1 MSALE
6 AAAVVRS
13 WSDRQEDILKS
24 IIRLH
29 CPEGFDADLT
39 FGNGSF
45 YRGDIPLPRHRF
57 DIDPQAEGVER
68 ADSRMTPLAAGSV
81 RSVVFDPP
89 FLTYVRAGR
98 TGNGGMLMARRFAGY
113 WTSDEL
119 EDHYRD
125 SISEAHRILAKNGVL
140 VFKCQ
145 DIVHNH
151 RLLCTHANVI
161 LWAEIE
167 GFRLKDLF
175 VLAANH
181 RLPSP
186 NRRGKQKHARVFHS
200 FFLVFVKGMA
210 DRMRAGSIGADS
222 EAA

>member
-1 MSALE
+1 MSAP
-6 AAAVVRS
+6 VVRS
-13 WSDRQEDILKS
+13 WSDRQEEILAS
-24 IIRLH
+24 IVRLH
-29 CPEGFDADLT
+29 CPDGFDADLT

-45 YRGDIPLPRHRF
+45 YRGGIAPPRHRF
-57 DIDPQAEGVER
+57 DIDPQVDGVVQ
-68 ADSRMTPLAAGSV
+68 ADSRMVPLPPESVGSA
-81 RSVVFDPP
+81 VFDPP

-98 TGNGGMLMARRFAGY
+98 DGNGRMLMARRFAGY

-125 SISEAHRILAKNGVL
+125 TISEAHRILRKNGVL
-140 VFKCQ
+140 VIKCQ

-186 NRRGKQKHARVFHS
+186 NRRGQQKHARVFHS
-200 FFLVFVKGMA
+200 FFLVFVKGVA
-210 DRMRAGSIGADS
+210 DRMRRGSIAADS
-222 EAA
+222 EGRAA